1 MDRRIW
7 GIIGGL
13 ALVIALLSPYVLGS
27 TKKVERLFEAAETL
41 YEQND
46 YKGAIAKYSEALK
59 ESKKLGA
66 KTEAIDKDFTTLVNF
81 KIAISYVQLA
91 EYENNANNY
100 EKALEYIE
108 KAAQTVKLLE
118 YEEKLT
124 YQWGYI
130 LYKMGHLEQAIEK
143 LAQLIEKFPNSP
155 LVEKAQETI
164 AQINEQLQD
173 TTEIEEV
180 AYPTNPTFPWT
191 NDLSKFEAFNKARNR
206 RLVVPNRLRTEEK
219 FAQAAEAYET
229 FANDY
234 PFTQQAAYAL
244 YWAGFC
250 YSPDSTATLS
260 DKSIVVFQKLVD
272 NYPESFYAAKA
283 HERLELIPAPPPVP
297 PDLDEAIRKAE
308 EALQALKALNS
319 ESPAVETVEEHLVDA
334 KEEKARNNYEAAYQC
349 AKTAEELA
357 KNATEAHKKAERDIE
372 AGYSCLQRRELDKAK
387 ANVDAARSADS
398 SYPKIRELSKEIERR
413 IERRDSHFSRGVEH
427 FEKRTYAKAI
437 DSLTKA
443 LEIDLQF
450 KQAYY
455 WLGAA
460 YLKNGEFECA
470 LACAR
475 KALAIDSNYEDA
487 IDLMNSIDTDA
498 LNDECEHDIP

>member
-7 GIIGGL
+7 GVIGGL
-13 ALVIALLSPYVLGS
+13 ALVLALLSPYVLGS

-59 ESKKLGA
+59 ESKKTRA
-66 KTEAIDKDFTTLVNF
+66 KPETIDKDFTTLVNF

-91 EYENNANNY
+91 GYENSANNY

-130 LYKMGHLEQAIEK
+130 FYKMGHLEQAIEK

-164 AQINEQLQD
+164 AQINEQLD

-180 AYPTNPTFPWT
+180 AYPTDPTFPWT

-206 RLVVPNRLRTEEK
+206 RLVVPNRLRAEEK
-219 FAQAAEAYET
+219 FAQAAEEYET

-260 DKSIVVFQKLVD
+260 DKSIDIFQKLIK
-272 NYPESFYAAKA
+272 NYPESLYAVKVSK
-283 HERLELIPAPPPVP
+283 RLEPIPVPPAVP
-297 PDLDEAIRKAE
+297 PDLDKAIRKVE
-308 EALQALKALNS
+308 EAVQALKALNS
-319 ESPAVETVEEHLVDA
+319 ESPAVETVEAHLVNA
-334 KEEKARNNYEAAYQC
+334 KQEKARNNYEAAYQWT
-349 AKTAEELA
+349 KNAEELV
-357 KNATEAHKKAERDIE
+357 KNATEAHKKAEGYVK
-372 AGYSCLQRRELDKAK
+372 AGYSRLRQGELNRAK
-387 ANVDAARSADS
+387 ANVDAARSADP
-398 SYPKIRELSKEIERR
+398 SYPKIRELSKEIERQ
-413 IERRDSHFSRGVEH
+413 IERKNNHFSRGVEH
-427 FEKRTYAKAI
+427 FENRAYAKAI

-450 KQAYY
+450 KEAYY
-455 WLGAA
+455 WLGTA

-475 KALAIDSNYEDA
+475 KALVIDSSYKAA
-487 IDLMNSIDTDA
+487 INLRNSIDIDA
-498 LNDECEHDIP
+498 LNGDCEHDIP

>member
-13 ALVIALLSPYVLGS
+13 ALVLALLSPYVLGS

-59 ESKKLGA
+59 ESKKLRA
-66 KTEAIDKDFTTLVNF
+66 KTETIDKDFTTLVNF

-108 KAAQTVKLLE
+108 KAAQTVKRLE

-130 LYKMGHLEQAIEK
+130 FYKMGHLEQALEK

-173 TTEIEEV
+173 PTEIEEV
-180 AYPTNPTFPWT
+180 AYPTDSTFPWT
-191 NDLSKFEAFNKARNR
+191 NDLSKFEAFNKERSQ
-206 RLVVPNRLRTEEK
+206 RLVAPNRLRAKEK
-219 FAQAAEAYET
+219 FAQAAEKYET

-234 PFTQQAAYAL
+234 PSTQQAAYAL

-250 YSPDSTATLS
+250 YSPDSTATPS
-260 DKSIVVFQKLVD
+260 DKSIAIFRKLID
-272 NYPESFYAAKA
+272 NYPESLYAAKA
-283 HERLELIPAPPPVP
+283 RE
-297 PDLDEAIRKAE
+297 K
-308 EALQALKALNS
+308 LKN
-319 ESPAVETVEEHLVDA
+319 
-334 KEEKARNNYEAAYQC
+334 
-349 AKTAEELA
+349 AEELV
-357 KNATEAHKKAERDIE
+357 KNETEAHKKAERYVKSWIL
-372 AGYSCLQRRELDKAK
+372 AP
-387 ANVDAARSADS
+387 AARRA
-398 SYPKIRELSKEIERR
+398 
-413 IERRDSHFSRGVEH
+413 
-427 FEKRTYAKAI
+427 
-437 DSLTKA
+437 
-443 LEIDLQF
+443 
-450 KQAYY
+450 
-455 WLGAA
+455 
-460 YLKNGEFECA
+460 
-470 LACAR
+470 
-475 KALAIDSNYEDA
+475 
-487 IDLMNSIDTDA
+487 
-498 LNDECEHDIP
+498 